1 MSTDAQEQTSLSIEL
16 ERATLRAL
24 SQAYDALNLEYFSG
38 SLRRPPISL
47 GSSTS
52 RLGVFTLVPRGLE
65 LNRSLV
71 LDRGWGIAIEVLK
84 HEMAH
89 QFVIEHLGDPDGAP
103 HGPTFRRVC
112 DERGFDPRATGLPE
126 AKSAS
131 DSKES
136 RTLERI
142 ARLLALAESPNE
154 HEAQSAMTA
163 ARRLMLKYN
172 LEEVASASRGVQGFR
187 HLGKATGRVSEAERV
202 LALILSEYFFV
213 ETIWVPVWRPAEGK
227 RGSVLEALGNRANLE
242 MAHYVYDFLTHTAAQ
257 LWRQHRRAASIRG
270 NRDRRAFVAGV
281 MQGFKHKLEAERR
294 ETGEQGL
301 VWIGDPELASFFK
314 RRHPRVRWTK
324 HSGSSHNPAHRA
336 GKEQGQRI
344 VLHRGIQAGPSSG
357 PKRLLGR

>member
-1 MSTDAQEQTSLSIEL
+1 MSSQADDQTQLSIEL
-16 ERATLRAL
+16 ERATLHAL
-24 SQAYDALNLEYFSG
+24 SRAYDALNLEYFSG
-38 SLRRPPISL
+38 SLRRPPIWLSTTSARL
-47 GSSTS
+47 GSFLST
-52 RLGVFTLVPRGLE
+52 PRGLE
-65 LNRSLV
+65 LNRELV
-71 LDRGWGIAIEVLK
+71 LGRGWGIAIEVLK

-89 QFVIEHLGDPDGAP
+89 QFVVEHLGDPDGAP
-103 HGPTFRRVC
+103 HGPTFHRVC
-112 DERGFDPRATGLPE
+112 DERGFDPRATGLPDADPE
-126 AKSAS
+126 S

-154 HEAQSAMTA
+154 HEAQSAMSA

-172 LEEVASASRGVQGFR
+172 LEEVAAAKRGVQGFR
-187 HLGKATGRVSEAERV
+187 HLGRATGRVSESERV

-242 MAHYVYDFLTHTAAQ
+242 MAHYVYDFLTHTAEQ
-257 LWRQHRRAASIRG
+257 LWRQHRRASKIRG
-270 NRDRRAFVAGV
+270 DRDRRAFIAGV
-281 MQGFKHKLEAERR
+281 MHGFRLRLESERR

-301 VWIGDPELASFFK
+301 VWVGDPELASFFK

-324 HSGSSHNPAHRA
+324 HSGSAQNPAHRA

-344 VLHRGIQAGPSSG
+344 VLHRGIHAGPSGG